1 MVDDLKIGIVGC
13 SGRMGQMVINQVAG
27 TEGCVI
33 AGASEQPGHD
43 AIGQEAVAGVTVRD
57 DPAAMMAD
65 VDVVVDFTIP
75 DATVHHAELAAASGT
90 AMVIGTTGLDDA
102 QAQMLSAAATKIPV
116 VWAPNMSVGVTLLLA
131 LTEQV
136 AGLLEP
142 QNYDIEVVEMHHRHK
157 IDAPSGT
164 ALGLGK
170 AAAAGRG
177 VPLESVYQAV
187 RDGHTGARPDGQI
200 GFATLRGGDV
210 VGDHSVVFA
219 GDGERVELTHKAG
232 SRTVFAAGAVRAA
245 MWTKGRATG
254 LYSMKNVLGF
264 DG

>member
-102 QAQMLSAAATKIPV
+102 QAQVLSAAATKIPV

-254 LYSMKNVLGF
+254 LYSMKSVLGF

>member
-27 TEGCVI
+27 TKGCVI

-102 QAQMLSAAATKIPV
+102 QAQVLSAAATKIPV

-245 MWTKGRATG
+245 MWTKGRASG
-254 LYSMKNVLGF
+254 LYSMKSVLGF

>member
-13 SGRMGQMVINQVAG
+13 SGRMGQMVIKQVAG

-102 QAQMLSAAATKIPV
+102 QAQVLSAAATKIPV
-116 VWAPNMSVGVTLLLA
+116 VWAPNMSIGVTLLLA

-187 RDGHTGARPDGQI
+187 RDGHTGARPNGQI

-254 LYSMKNVLGF
+254 LYSMKSVLGF

>member
-102 QAQMLSAAATKIPV
+102 QAQVLSAAATKIPV
-116 VWAPNMSVGVTLLLA
+116 VWAPNMSIGVTLLLA

-245 MWTKGRATG
+245 MWTKGRASG
-254 LYSMKNVLGF
+254 LYSMKSVLGF

>member
-1 MVDDLKIGIVGC
+1 MKIGIVGC

-102 QAQMLSAAATKIPV
+102 QAQVLSAAATKIPV